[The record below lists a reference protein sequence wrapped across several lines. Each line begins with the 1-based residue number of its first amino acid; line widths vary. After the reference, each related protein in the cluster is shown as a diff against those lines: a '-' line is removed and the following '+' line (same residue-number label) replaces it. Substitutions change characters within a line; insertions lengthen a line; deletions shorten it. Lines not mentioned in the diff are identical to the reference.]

1 MSPPPDHAHK
11 GESPFQGEPPRAR
24 RHSAPTPKAQ
34 DAPAAGDR
42 TTHLAHELRNLLDAS
57 MRGLG
62 VAMRAL
68 DGPRVEAEKAQI
80 DAARRQIGLVLTAME
95 RMCELVRVA
104 MQSTPGSLGS
114 ASMGLTSPLSLAAA
128 LTHAVEVL
136 GPLASDHRV
145 MVDVR
150 VSPEIEAAG
159 AGPVY
164 TVVFNAVR
172 NSIESIARTG
182 RPGHVLVRAAIR
194 GQERTGR
201 WVQIEVRDDGEGPPM
216 DRPST
221 SLFEFGVT
229 TKRGG
234 SGIGLALAAEIV
246 REMGGV
252 IELLPAVPH
261 APAGHRGAVL
271 TVAYPLAS
279 AAAAGGG
286 GT

>member
-1 MSPPPDHAHK
+1 MSPPPDPAQK
-11 GESPFQGEPPRAR
+11 GEPPFRGEPPRTR
-24 RHSAPTPKAQ
+24 RHAAPTPTAQ

-68 DGPRVEAEKAQI
+68 DGPRAEEERLQI
-80 DAARRQIGLVLTAME
+80 DAARRQISLVLAAME

-114 ASMGLTSPLSLAAA
+114 TAMGLTSPLSLGAA

-136 GPLASDHRV
+136 GPMASDHRV

-150 VSPEIEAAG
+150 YAPEIEQVP

-172 NSIESIARTG
+172 NAIESIARAG
-182 RPGHVLVRAAIR
+182 RPGHVLVRAAVR
-194 GQERTGR
+194 GQGPTGR
-201 WVQIEVRDDGEGPPM
+201 WAQIEVRDDGEGPPP
-216 DRPST
+216 DCAT
-221 SLFEFGVT
+221 SKLFEFGVT
-229 TKRGG
+229 TKRGS
-234 SGIGLALAAEIV
+234 SGIGLALSAEIV
-246 REMGGV
+246 RELGGV
-252 IELLPAVPH
+252 IELAPAVPH
-261 APAGHRGAVL
+261 APHGHRGAVV
-271 TVAYPLAS
+271 TIAYPLGAES
-279 AAAAGGG
+279 DSGGAAA
-286 GT
+286 